1 MTMHTTASICQAK
14 EYWLGEVLSWAEA
27 NDESYDAIRELSKIP
42 ARMNM
47 IDDDIGLIP
56 ADLVHFDKVIAPTS
70 YGVVSKSKDPE
81 KARRRGNSRVRA
93 LLVRFHEAHAMAVR
107 QIGREQW
114 DRVIAVVEEHE
125 GFTARGAVFPTGKHK
140 SLFPLRA
147 RCRTNPLE
155 LTQEEIDRVAGE
167 ATPEVRKSINKGIK
181 LINQLITLQNVLPEV
196 RELLPSV
203 GFKVPGSPDRAR
215 RILWSWLPEAL
226 RVNIEDVFQQTLAKP
241 EDRAAKVKERLEAG
255 ETPEAVLAEV
265 NAYAKVRRRKINNP
279 TAALSG
285 YRNAVTWLWRAVDD
299 RGTSGAA
306 TILADLMTRENLEA
320 ACEDQIQRSTSS
332 LTLKDPKLSQTL
344 NGRLTNLRTVAGH
357 GLCRPDMV
365 ALIDLMKI
373 SYWEYIVTP
382 KQMTDDA
389 EHTCKVLRDNPHVAA
404 KFVRGPYMLA
414 DQATAD
420 FECAKANSDED
431 AEDRALRLYAAAAMQ
446 AIQLSRPL
454 RTSNIIRVR
463 HRGVLG
469 VPGNIVWIRDR
480 KKAEITFLPGEIK
493 NDIKVVITV
502 LDNDAEILWKWQ
514 NELRPRFVELRKI
527 PDSPYLFPGKASPR
541 LVKDKVSLPEGC
553 VSPSTMA
560 EMWALGDAQ
569 LGLGLTPHQCRHAVA
584 TLVLALEPGN
594 YAKAASILGDTEDT
608 VRKHYGCDSGQAAA
622 AEVRQALLA
631 HHPDLFK
638 KMKRKLAK

>member
-1 MTMHTTASICQAK
+1 MTIHTTIPVTQVT
-14 EYWLGEVLSWAEA
+14 EYWLGEALAWAEA
-27 NDESYDAIRELSKIP
+27 NGESYDAIQELKKIP
-42 ARMNM
+42 ARMSM

-56 ADLVHFDKVIAPTS
+56 AGLVHFDKVIAPTS
-70 YGVVSKSKDPE
+70 YGAVSNSKDLE

-93 LLVRFHEAHAMAVR
+93 LLVRFHEAHAMVVP
-107 QIGREQW
+107 QIGRENW
-114 DRVIAVVEEHE
+114 DIVIALVEKNE
-125 GFTARGAVFPTGKHK
+125 GFTARGAIFPTSKHR

-147 RCRTNPLE
+147 RCRTNPMG
-155 LTQEEIDRVAGE
+155 LTQDEIDRVAGD
-167 ATPEVRKSINKGIK
+167 ATPEVRKSIKKGIK

-196 RELLPSV
+196 RELLPPV
-203 GFKVPGSPDRAR
+203 GFKMPGSPDRAR
-215 RILWSWLPEAL
+215 RILWSSLPEAL
-226 RVNIEDVFQQTLAKP
+226 RANIEAMFRQTLAKP
-241 EDRAAKVKERLEAG
+241 EDRAAKVTERLKAG
-255 ETPEAVLAEV
+255 EDPETVLAEV
-265 NAYAKVRRRKINNP
+265 NAYAKVRRRTIENP

-285 YRNAVTWLWRAVDD
+285 YQNAVTWLWRAADD
-299 RGTSGAA
+299 HDRSGA
-306 TILADLMTRENLEA
+306 TTTLADLMSRENLEA
-320 ACEDQIQRSTSS
+320 ACEDQIQRSQNS

-357 GLCRPDMV
+357 GLCRPDKV

-373 SYWEYIVTP
+373 SYWEHIVTP
-382 KQMTDDA
+382 KQMTEDA
-389 EHTCKVLRDNPHVAA
+389 EHTCKVLRDNPHIAA
-404 KFVRGPYMLA
+404 RFVRGPYTLA
-414 DQATAD
+414 DQAMA
-420 FECAKANSDED
+420 EIERAKTDKNED

-463 HRGVLG
+463 HKGCLG
-469 VPGNIVWIRDR
+469 SPGNIVWI
-480 KKAEITFLPGEIK
+480 KNKEKAEITFLPGEIK
-493 NDIKVVITV
+493 NDVKVVVTV
-502 LDNDAEILWKWQ
+502 LDDDAEILWKWQ
-514 NELRPRFVELRKI
+514 NELRARFIELREI
-527 PDSPYLFPGKASPR
+527 PDSPYLFPGTATPR
-541 LVKDKVSLPEGC
+541 LVKDKISLPAGC

-560 EMWALGDAQ
+560 EMWALGDAH

-594 YAKAASILGDTEDT
+594 YAKAASILGDTEET

>member
-1 MTMHTTASICQAK
+1 M
-14 EYWLGEVLSWAEA
+14 
-27 NDESYDAIRELSKIP
+27 
-42 ARMNM
+42 
-47 IDDDIGLIP
+47 
-56 ADLVHFDKVIAPTS
+56 
-70 YGVVSKSKDPE
+70 
-81 KARRRGNSRVRA
+81 
-93 LLVRFHEAHAMAVR
+93 
-107 QIGREQW
+107 
-114 DRVIAVVEEHE
+114 
-125 GFTARGAVFPTGKHK
+125 
-140 SLFPLRA
+140 
-147 RCRTNPLE
+147 
-155 LTQEEIDRVAGE
+155 
-167 ATPEVRKSINKGIK
+167 
-181 LINQLITLQNVLPEV
+181 
-196 RELLPSV
+196 
-203 GFKVPGSPDRAR
+203 
-215 RILWSWLPEAL
+215 
-226 RVNIEDVFQQTLAKP
+226 
-241 EDRAAKVKERLEAG
+241 
-255 ETPEAVLAEV
+255 
-265 NAYAKVRRRKINNP
+265 
-279 TAALSG
+279 
-285 YRNAVTWLWRAVDD
+285 TWLWRAVDD
-299 RGTSGAA
+299 RDRSETS
-306 TILADLMTRENLEA
+306 TNLADLMTRENLEG
-320 ACEDQIQRSTSS
+320 ACEDQIQRSDSS

-357 GLCRPDMV
+357 GLCRPEIV
-365 ALIDLMKI
+365 ALIDLMKL

-389 EHTCKVLRDNPHVAA
+389 EHTCKVLRDNPQIAA
-404 KFVRGPYMLA
+404 KFVRGPYLLA
-414 DQATAD
+414 DQAMAD
-420 FECAKANSDED
+420 IERARANSDED

-463 HRGVLG
+463 HRGVPG

-514 NELRPRFVELRKI
+514 NELRARFVELRKL
-527 PDSPYLFPGKASPR
+527 PGSPYLFPGKASPR
-541 LVKDKVSLPEGC
+541 LVKDKVSLPAGC

>member
-1 MTMHTTASICQAK
+1 MTIHTTASICQVK
-14 EYWLGEVLSWAEA
+14 EYWLGEVLSWAEV
-27 NDESYDAIRELSKIP
+27 NDESYDAIRELNKIP

-56 ADLVHFDKVIAPTS
+56 ADLVHFDKIIAPTS

-93 LLVRFHEAHAMAVR
+93 LLVRFYEAHAMVTP
-107 QIGREQW
+107 QIGREDW
-114 DRVIAVVEEHE
+114 DRVIALVADNE
-125 GFTARGAVFPTGKHK
+125 GFTARGTFFTTGKHK

-147 RCRTNPLE
+147 RCRTNPLG
-155 LTQEEIDRVAGE
+155 LNQEEIDRVAGE
-167 ATPEVRKSINKGIK
+167 ATPEIRKSINKGVK

-196 RELLPSV
+196 RELLPPV
-203 GFKVPGSPDRAR
+203 GFKLPSSPDRAR
-215 RILWSWLPEAL
+215 RIPWSWLPEAL
-226 RVNIEDVFQQTLAKP
+226 RANIEAVFQQTLAKP

-255 ETPEAVLAEV
+255 EAPEAVLAEV

-299 RGTSGAA
+299 RGRSGAA

-320 ACEDQIQRSTSS
+320 ACEDQIKRSTSS

-389 EHTCKVLRDNPHVAA
+389 EHTCKVLRDNPQIAA
-404 KFVRGPYMLA
+404 KFVRGPYLLA
-414 DQATAD
+414 DQAIAD
-420 FECAKANSDED
+420 IERARANSDED

-463 HRGVLG
+463 HRGTPG
-469 VPGNIVWIRDR
+469 SPGNIVWIRDR

-514 NELRPRFVELRKI
+514 NELRARFVELRKI

>member
-14 EYWLGEVLSWAEA
+14 DYWLGEVLSWAEA
-27 NDESYDAIRELSKIP
+27 NDESYDAIRELNKIP

-93 LLVRFHEAHAMAVR
+93 LLVRFHEAHAMVVP

-114 DRVIAVVEEHE
+114 DRVIAVVEENE
-125 GFTARGAVFPTGKHK
+125 GFTARGAIFPTGKHK
-140 SLFPLRA
+140 SLFSLRA
-147 RCRTNPLE
+147 RCRTSPLG
-155 LTQEEIDRVAGE
+155 LSQEEIDRVAGE
-167 ATPEVRKSINKGIK
+167 ATPKVRKSINKGIK

-196 RELLPSV
+196 RGLLPSV
-203 GFKVPGSPDRAR
+203 GFKLPGSPDRAR

-226 RVNIEDVFQQTLAKP
+226 RADIEAVFQQTLAKP
-241 EDRAAKVKERLEAG
+241 EDRAAQVKARLEAG
-255 ETPEAVLAEV
+255 EDPEAVLAEV
-265 NAYAKVRRRKINNP
+265 NAYAKTRRRKIDNP

-299 RGTSGAA
+299 RERPETL
-306 TILADLMTRENLEA
+306 TTLADLITRENLEG
-320 ACEDQIQRSTSS
+320 ACEDQIQRSTNS

-344 NGRLTNLRTVAGH
+344 NGRLTNLRTVARH
-357 GLCRPDMV
+357 GLCRPDIV

-382 KQMTDDA
+382 KQMTDEA
-389 EHTCKVLRDNPHVAA
+389 EHTCKVLRDNPQIAA
-404 KFVRGPYMLA
+404 KFVRGPYSLA
-414 DQATAD
+414 DQAMAD
-420 FECAKANSDED
+420 IAHAKANSDED

-463 HRGVLG
+463 HRGAPG
-469 VPGNIVWIRDR
+469 SPGNIVWIRDK
-480 KKAEITFLPGEIK
+480 KKAELTFLPGEIK

-502 LDNDAEILWKWQ
+502 LDADAEILWKWQ
-514 NELRPRFVELRKI
+514 NELRARFVELRRI

-541 LVKDKVSLPEGC
+541 LVKDKVSLPAGC

-560 EMWALGDAQ
+560 EMWALGDAN

-594 YAKAASILGDTEDT
+594 YAKAAAILGDTEET

-622 AEVRQALLA
+622 TEVRQALLA

>member
-1 MTMHTTASICQAK
+1 MTMHTTTPMAPVR
-14 EYWLGEVLSWAEA
+14 EHWMGEVLAWAEA
-27 NDESYDAIRELSKIP
+27 NDESYDAIQELKKIP

-56 ADLVHFDKVIAPTS
+56 AGLAHFDKVVAPTP
-70 YGVVSKSKDPE
+70 YGIVSKSKDPE

-93 LLVRFHEAHAMAVR
+93 LLVRFHEAYAMVAP
-107 QIGREQW
+107 QIGRETW
-114 DRVIAVVEEHE
+114 DRVIALVEENE
-125 GFTARGAVFPTGKHK
+125 GFTARGAIFPTGKHK

-147 RCRTNPLE
+147 RCRTSPTG
-155 LTQEEIDRVAGE
+155 LTQEEINRVAGD

-181 LINQLITLQNVLPEV
+181 LINRLITLQNLLPDI
-196 RELLPSV
+196 RELLPPV
-203 GFKVPGSPDRAR
+203 GFEIPSSPDRAR
-215 RILWSWLPEAL
+215 RILWAWLPEAL
-226 RVNIEDVFQQTLAKP
+226 RANIEAMFQQTLAKP
-241 EDRAAKVKERLEAG
+241 EDRAAKVKARLKAG
-255 ETPEAVLAEV
+255 EDPEAVLAEV
-265 NAYAKVRRRKINNP
+265 NAYAKTRRRKIDNP

-285 YRNAVTWLWRAVDD
+285 YQNAVTWLWRAADD
-299 RGTSGAA
+299 HDRSGAA
-306 TILADLMTRENLEA
+306 TTLADLMSRENLEA
-320 ACEDQIQRSTSS
+320 ACEDQIQRSQNS

-357 GLCRPDMV
+357 GLCRPDKV

-373 SYWEYIVTP
+373 SYWEHIVTP
-382 KQMTDDA
+382 KQMTEDA
-389 EHTCKVLRDNPHVAA
+389 EHTCKVLRDNPHIAA
-404 KFVRGPYMLA
+404 RFVRGPYTLA
-414 DQATAD
+414 DQAMAD
-420 FECAKANSDED
+420 IERAKANSDED
-431 AEDRALRLYAAAAMQ
+431 AEDRALRLYAVAAMQ

-463 HRGVLG
+463 YKGSPG
-469 VPGNIVWIRDR
+469 SPGNIVWLRDK
-480 KKAEITFLPGEIK
+480 KKAEITFLRGEIK
-493 NDIKVVITV
+493 NDIKVVITI
-502 LDNDAEILWKWQ
+502 LDEDAAILWKWQ
-514 NELRPRFVELRKI
+514 NELRARFVEIRKI
-527 PDSPYLFPGKASPR
+527 PDSPYLFPGTATPR
-541 LVKDKVSLPEGC
+541 LVKDKISLPAGC

-560 EMWALGDAQ
+560 EMWALGDAH

-594 YAKAASILGDTEDT
+594 FAKAASILGDTEET

>member
-1 MTMHTTASICQAK
+1 MTVHPTAPMSQAK

-27 NDESYDAIRELSKIP
+27 SNESYDAIRELKKVP
-42 ARMNM
+42 ARMGM

-56 ADLVHFDKVIAPTS
+56 AGLVHFDKVVAPTC

-93 LLVRFHEAHAMAVR
+93 LLVRFHEAHAMVVP

-114 DRVIAVVEEHE
+114 DRVIALVKDNE
-125 GFTARGAVFPTGKHK
+125 GFTARGAIFPTGKHR

-147 RCRTNPLE
+147 RCRTYPLR
-155 LTQEEIDRVAGE
+155 LSQDEIGRVAGE
-167 ATPEVRKSINKGIK
+167 ATPEDRKSINRGIK
-181 LINQLITLQNVLPEV
+181 LINELITLQNILPEV
-196 RELLPSV
+196 CDLLPSV
-203 GFKVPGSPDRAR
+203 GFKIPGSPDRAR
-215 RILWSWLPEAL
+215 RIMWSWLPKAL
-226 RVNIEDVFQQTLAKP
+226 CTNIEAMFQKTLAKP
-241 EDRAAKVKERLEAG
+241 EDRAAQVEGRLNAG
-255 ETPEAVLAEV
+255 EDPEAVLAEV
-265 NAYAKVRRRKINNP
+265 NAYAKVRRRNIGNP

-285 YRNAVTWLWRAVDD
+285 YRTAVTWLWRAADD
-299 RGTSGAA
+299 RDRSRVAPT
-306 TILADLMTRENLEA
+306 LADLMTRENLEG
-320 ACEDQIQRSTSS
+320 ACEDQIQRSESS

-357 GLCRPDMV
+357 GMERPDIV

-373 SYWEYIVTP
+373 SYWEYIITP

-389 EHTCKVLRDNPHVAA
+389 EHTCKVLRDNPQIAA

-414 DQATAD
+414 DQAMAD
-420 FECAKANSDED
+420 IERAKANSDEG

-446 AIQLSRPL
+446 SVQLSRPL
-454 RTSNIIRVR
+454 RTSNIIRMR
-463 HRGVLG
+463 HRGSPSS
-469 VPGNIVWIRDR
+469 PGNIVWIRYK

-493 NDIKVVITV
+493 NSTKVVLTV
-502 LDNDAEILWKWQ
+502 LDADAEILWKWQ
-514 NELRPRFVELRKI
+514 NELRARFVELRKI
-527 PDSPYLFPGKASPR
+527 SDSPYLFPGKASPR
-541 LVKDKVSLPEGC
+541 LVKDKVSLPAGC
-553 VSPSTMA
+553 MSPSTMA

-622 AEVRQALLA
+622 EEVRQALLA

>member
-1 MTMHTTASICQAK
+1 MTMHSTTPMTPVT
-14 EYWLGEVLSWAEA
+14 EHWLGEVLAWSET
-27 NDESYDAIRELSKIP
+27 NDESYDAIQELKKIP
-42 ARMNM
+42 ARMGM
-47 IDDDIGLIP
+47 IDEDIGLIP
-56 ADLVHFDKVIAPTS
+56 ADLVHFDKVIVQPP
-70 YGVVSKSKDPE
+70 YGVVSKSKDIE

-93 LLVRFHEAHAMAVR
+93 LLVRFYEANAMVAP
-107 QIGREQW
+107 QIGREKW
-114 DRVIAVVEEHE
+114 DRVIALVEENE
-125 GFTARGAVFPTGKHK
+125 GFTARGAIFPSGKHR

-147 RCRTNPLE
+147 RCRTSPLG
-155 LTQEEIDRVAGE
+155 LTQEELDRVAGE
-167 ATPEVRKSINKGIK
+167 ATTEARKSVNRGIK
-181 LINQLITLQNVLPEV
+181 LINQFITLQNVLPEV
-196 RELLPSV
+196 RELLPPV
-203 GFKVPGSPDRAR
+203 GFKLPGSPDRAR
-215 RILWSWLPEAL
+215 RILWSWFPEAL
-226 RVNIEDVFQQTLAKP
+226 RAKIEAVFQQTLAKP

-285 YRNAVTWLWRAVDD
+285 YRNAVTWLWRAADD
-299 RGTSGAA
+299 RSRSGAA
-306 TILADLMTRENLEA
+306 TTLDDLMTRENLEA
-320 ACEDQIQRSTSS
+320 ACEDQIQRSKTS

-382 KQMTDDA
+382 KKMTDDA
-389 EHTCKVLRDNPHVAA
+389 EHTCKVLRDNPQIAA
-404 KFVRGPYMLA
+404 KFVRGPYILA
-414 DQATAD
+414 DQAMAD
-420 FECAKANSDED
+420 IKRAKAISDED
-431 AEDRALRLYAAAAMQ
+431 AEDRALRLYQSAVMN
-446 AIQLSRPL
+446 AIQLSRPV
-454 RTSNIIRVR
+454 RTSNLIRVR
-463 HRGVLG
+463 DRGSPG
-469 VPGNIVWIRDR
+469 SAGNIVWIRDE

-493 NDIKVVITV
+493 NEIKVVITV

-514 NELRPRFVELRKI
+514 NELRARFVELREI

-541 LVKDKVSLPEGC
+541 LVKDKVSLPAGC

-594 YAKAASILGDTEDT
+594 YAKAASILGDTEET
-608 VRKHYGCDSGQAAA
+608 VRKHDGCDSGQAAA
-622 AEVRQALLA
+622 AEVRRALLA